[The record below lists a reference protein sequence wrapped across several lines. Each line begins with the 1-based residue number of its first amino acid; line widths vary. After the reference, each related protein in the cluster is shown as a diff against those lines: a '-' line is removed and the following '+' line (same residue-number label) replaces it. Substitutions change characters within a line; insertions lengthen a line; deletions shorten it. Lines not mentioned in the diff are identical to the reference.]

1 VLEQYDKGVIMPK
14 GMNDFAVQE
23 SVAPYTKAVVAIVNT
38 EVSACRA
45 IYMIADTAPVL
56 TINGVAVT
64 FTGLKA
70 GQIYPLCVTKSNSA
84 NVIFLY

>member
-1 VLEQYDKGVIMPK
+1 
-14 GMNDFAVQE
+14 MNDFAVQE
-23 SVAPYTKAVVAIVNT
+23 SVAPYTKAVVAVVNT

-45 IYMIADTAPVL
+45 IYIKANAGPAL
-56 TINGVAVT
+56 TINGVDIT

-84 NVIFLY
+84 DVVFLY